1 MNLELNDIQRL
12 VISSS
17 VRLSCAAYVLLRVRD
32 ATAAKAWIGRRAS
45 EVTTAGEESPQRF
58 VNLAFTSSGLKKVGL
73 DDNTLATFSFPFQEG
88 MATPHRARILGD
100 TEQNNSAKWDWGGST
115 TGVDVLL
122 ILFAQDDDSLKME
135 LERQL
140 KEAATE
146 GALDLVTALGAGR
159 QPDTH
164 EHFGFNDGIG
174 QPVIAGTRNE
184 ERQKERTNHV
194 TALPAGEFVLGYDNV
209 YGVTADSPSVRPED
223 DPHGLLPTVPAD
235 ATGLNARPGMKDLG
249 RNGTYLVFRQLQQH
263 VHKFWQFLDRAT
275 QEPGG
280 ASNHEARERL
290 GAKFVGRWKSGAP
303 LVLSPESDHPRL
315 SNENNFSYAEK
326 DASGLR
332 CPIGAHV
339 RRANPRDSLA
349 SGAKV
354 ALNSANRHRI
364 MRRGRSYGDRSQNVM
379 VDDGIDRGLHFIC
392 LNSDIERQ
400 FEFVQQTW
408 INNPVFGGL
417 YAEVDPLIGNLPK
430 GNAIFTVQKSPLREA
445 VHDLCRFVTVKGGAY
460 FFLPSVRALKY
471 LSVS

>member
-1 MNLELNDIQRL
+1 VEL
-12 VISSS
+12 
-17 VRLSCAAYVLLRVRD
+17 
-32 ATAAKAWIGRRAS
+32 
-45 EVTTAGEESPQRF
+45 
-58 VNLAFTSSGLKKVGL
+58 
-73 DDNTLATFSFPFQEG
+73 
-88 MATPHRARILGD
+88 H
-100 TEQNNSAKWDWGGST
+100 
-115 TGVDVLL
+115 
-122 ILFAQDDDSLKME
+122 
-135 LERQL
+135 RQL
-140 KEAATE
+140 QEAAAG
-146 GALDLVTALGAGR
+146 GALGLVTALRAGR

-184 ERQKERTNHV
+184 ERQKKRTNHV
-194 TALPAGEFVLGYDNV
+194 TPLPAGEFLLGYENV

-223 DPHGLLPTVPAD
+223 DPHGVLPTVPAN
-235 ATGLNARPGMKDLG
+235 ATGLNAKPGMKDLG

-263 VHKFWQFLDRAT
+263 VHEFWQFLDKAT
-275 QEPGG
+275 QEPRG
-280 ASNHEARERL
+280 ASNPEARDRL

-303 LVLSPESDHPRL
+303 LVLSPELDNPRL
-315 SNENNFSYAEK
+315 NNENNFSYAEK

-349 SGAKV
+349 SDAKV

-364 MRRGRSYGDRSQNVM
+364 MRRGRSYGDRSLNVM
-379 VDDGIDRGLHFIC
+379 VDDGVDRGLHFIC

-417 YAEVDPLIGNLPK
+417 YAEVDPLIGNVPK
-430 GNAIFTVQKSPLREA
+430 GDAIFTVQKSPLRET

-460 FFLPSVRALKY
+460 FFLPSIRALKY
-471 LSVS
+471 LSIAGQ